1 MAQPQ
6 GSLRTD
12 GGRIDGSLGT
22 DVVAGDFAIGAGF
35 GTTPIVAVLAGS
47 TDQRGQITVT
57 ADATAALAT
66 ATVIL
71 TFADGAFVVAPIP
84 FASVH
89 SDNAITDSN
98 SVRAVATTTALTLT
112 LDVLP
117 VDTKVYVFK
126 YACVA

>member
-22 DVVAGDFAIGAGF
+22 DVVAGDFVIGAGF
-35 GTTPIVAVLAGS
+35 GTTPVVAVLAGS

-57 ADATAALAT
+57 ADATAAQAT

-71 TFADGAFVVAPIP
+71 TFADGAFKVAPVCG
-84 FASVH
+84 ASVY
-89 SDNAITDSN
+89 SDSAITDTGH
-98 SVRAVATTTALTLT
+98 VRVVSDTTTMTMT

-117 VDTKVYVFK
+117 VDTKIYVFK
-126 YACVA
+126 YWSIA